1 MYLNELPVFANTIQ
15 TFYIRVGL
23 NADMLG
29 TNITRNA
36 MAILILIPLLV
47 LFGFVQKLLVKSMTL
62 SGMAN

>member
-1 MYLNELPVFANTIQ
+1 MRKEKSEKNVGYNPVARFFLMLFFA
-15 TFYIRVGL
+15 V
-23 NADMLG
+23 
-29 TNITRNA
+29 